1 MKCKPNL
8 IHKRNSKPKADD
20 KTDKQAK
27 KRKFSLRKL
36 LLIFG
41 VLCLAVAV
49 LFVAINA
56 HVIRISAPRLIS
68 ADAAT
73 NLENVDCILVLGSS
87 VQPNGTLNRVVRERV
102 DTALTLYES
111 GVSQRL
117 LMSGDHGKVNYD
129 EVNAMKQYC
138 VDKGVNPDVIF
149 LDHAGFNT
157 YDSIYRAKAIF
168 GIQKMIIV
176 SQEYHLYRA
185 VYIANELGIDAYGV
199 PAEQEAD
206 TALITNLRESVARV
220 KDYFSCAFHIEPTV
234 LGEPIPISGSAK
246 LSDDKEY
253 V

>member
-1 MKCKPNL
+1 MPGQL
-8 IHKRNSKPKADD
+8 QKRNSKKEDD
-20 KTDKQAK
+20 TKKDKNK
-27 KRKFSLRKL
+27 KKWHFSLKKL

-41 VLCLAVAV
+41 LLCLAVAV

-73 NLENVDCILVLGSS
+73 NLEKVDCILVLGSS

-138 VDKGVNPDVIF
+138 VDKGVNTDVIF

-185 VYIANELGIDAYGV
+185 VYIANELGIEAYGV

>member
-1 MKCKPNL
+1 MKSKPGL
-8 IHKRNSKPKADD
+8 FQKRNKEKEAGTKKD
-20 KTDKQAK
+20 KNKK
-27 KRKFSLRKL
+27 KRHFSLKKL
-36 LLIFG
+36 LLVLG
-41 VLCLAVAV
+41 VLCLAVAI
-49 LFVAINA
+49 LFVSVNA
-56 HVIRISAPRLIS
+56 RVIRSSSPRLIS

-102 DTALTLYES
+102 DTALALYES
-111 GVSQRL
+111 GVSERL

-168 GIQKMIIV
+168 GVQKMIIV

-185 VYIANELGIDAYGV
+185 VYIANKLGIEAYGV
-199 PAEQEAD
+199 AAEQEAD

-220 KDYFSCAFHIEPTV
+220 KDYFSCAFHLEPTV

>member
-1 MKCKPNL
+1 MKCKPVL
-8 IHKRNSKPKADD
+8 LQKRNGKKESGTKKD
-20 KTDKQAK
+20 KCAK
-27 KRKFSLRKL
+27 KRHFSLKKL
-36 LLIFG
+36 LLVFG
-41 VLCLAVAV
+41 VLCLAIAV
-49 LFVAINA
+49 LFVSVNA
-56 HVIRISAPRLIS
+56 RVIRVSSPRLIS
-68 ADAAT
+68 EEAAGD
-73 NLENVDCILVLGSS
+73 LENVDCILVLGSS

-102 DTALTLYES
+102 DTALALYEN

-117 LMSGDHGKVNYD
+117 LMSGDHGKVHYD

-138 VDKGVNPDVIF
+138 VDKSVNPDVIF

-168 GIQKMIIV
+168 GVQKMIIV

-185 VYIANELGIDAYGV
+185 VYIANELGIEAYGV
-199 PAEQEAD
+199 PAEQEAT

-220 KDYFSCAFHIEPTV
+220 KDYFSCAFHMKPTV

>member
-1 MKCKPNL
+1 MKCKPGL
-8 IHKRNSKPKADD
+8 FQKRNKEKEAGTKKD
-20 KTDKQAK
+20 KNKK
-27 KRKFSLRKL
+27 KRHFSLKKL
-36 LLIFG
+36 LLVLG
-41 VLCLAVAV
+41 VLCLAVAI
-49 LFVAINA
+49 LFVSVNA
-56 HVIRISAPRLIS
+56 RVIRSSSPRLIS

-102 DTALTLYES
+102 DTALALYES
-111 GVSQRL
+111 GVSERL

-168 GIQKMIIV
+168 GVQKMIIV

-185 VYIANELGIDAYGV
+185 VYIANKLGIEVYGV
-199 PAEQEAD
+199 AAEQEAD

-220 KDYFSCAFHIEPTV
+220 KDYFSCSFHLEPTV

>member
-1 MKCKPNL
+1 MPGQL
-8 IHKRNSKPKADD
+8 QKRNSKKEDD
-20 KTDKQAK
+20 TKKDKNK
-27 KRKFSLRKL
+27 KKWHFSLKKL

-41 VLCLAVAV
+41 LLCLAVAV

-102 DTALTLYES
+102 DTALALYEN

-185 VYIANELGIDAYGV
+185 VYIANELGIEAYGV
-199 PAEQEAD
+199 PAEQEAT

>member
-1 MKCKPNL
+1 MPGQL
-8 IHKRNSKPKADD
+8 QKRNSKKEDD
-20 KTDKQAK
+20 TKKDKNK
-27 KRKFSLRKL
+27 KKWHFSLKKL

-41 VLCLAVAV
+41 LLCLAVAV

-73 NLENVDCILVLGSS
+73 NLEKVDCILVLGSS

-199 PAEQEAD
+199 TAEQEAD
-206 TALITNLRESVARV
+206 TALITNLREPVARV

>member
-1 MKCKPNL
+1 MPGQL
-8 IHKRNSKPKADD
+8 QKRNSKKEDD
-20 KTDKQAK
+20 TKKDKNK
-27 KRKFSLRKL
+27 KKWHFSLKKL

-41 VLCLAVAV
+41 LLCLAVAV

-73 NLENVDCILVLGSS
+73 NLEKVDCILVLGSS

-102 DTALTLYES
+102 DTALTLYEG

-138 VDKGVNPDVIF
+138 VDKGVDPDVIF

-168 GIQKMIIV
+168 GVQKMIIV

-206 TALITNLRESVARV
+206 TALITNLREPVARV

>member
-1 MKCKPNL
+1 MPGQL
-8 IHKRNSKPKADD
+8 QKRNSKKEDD
-20 KTDKQAK
+20 TKKDKNK
-27 KRKFSLRKL
+27 KKWHFSLKKL

-41 VLCLAVAV
+41 LLCLVVAV

-73 NLENVDCILVLGSS
+73 NLEKVDCILVLGSS

-185 VYIANELGIDAYGV
+185 VYIANELGIEAYGV

>member
-1 MKCKPNL
+1 MKSKPGL
-8 IHKRNSKPKADD
+8 FQKRNKEKEAGTKKD
-20 KTDKQAK
+20 KNKK
-27 KRKFSLRKL
+27 KRHFSLKKL
-36 LLIFG
+36 LLVLG
-41 VLCLAVAV
+41 VLCLAVAI
-49 LFVAINA
+49 LFVSVNA
-56 HVIRISAPRLIS
+56 RVIRSSSPRLIS

-102 DTALTLYES
+102 DTALALYES
-111 GVSQRL
+111 GVSERL

-138 VDKGVNPDVIF
+138 VDKGANPDVIF

-168 GIQKMIIV
+168 GVQKMIIV

-185 VYIANELGIDAYGV
+185 VYIANKLGIEAYGV
-199 PAEQEAD
+199 AAEQEAD
-206 TALITNLRESVARV
+206 TALITILRESVARV
-220 KDYFSCAFHIEPTV
+220 KDYFSCAFHLEPTV

-246 LSDDKEY
+246 LSDGKEY

>member
-1 MKCKPNL
+1 MKCKPGQL
-8 IHKRNSKPKADD
+8 QKRNSKKEDD
-20 KTDKQAK
+20 TKKDKNK
-27 KRKFSLRKL
+27 KKWHFSLKKL

-41 VLCLAVAV
+41 LLCLAVAV
-49 LFVAINA
+49 LFVSVNA
-56 HVIRISAPRLIS
+56 HVLRVSSPRLIS
-68 ADAAT
+68 KEAVG

-168 GIQKMIIV
+168 GVQKMIIV
-176 SQEYHLYRA
+176 SQEYHLSRA
-185 VYIANELGIDAYGV
+185 VYIANNLGIEAYGV
-199 PAEQEAD
+199 AAEQEAD

-220 KDYFSCAFHIEPTV
+220 KDYFSCAFHLEPTV

>member
-1 MKCKPNL
+1 MPGQL
-8 IHKRNSKPKADD
+8 QKRNSKKEDD
-20 KTDKQAK
+20 TKKDKNK
-27 KRKFSLRKL
+27 KKWHFSLKKL

-41 VLCLAVAV
+41 LLCLAVAV

-73 NLENVDCILVLGSS
+73 NLEKVDCILVLGSS

-138 VDKGVNPDVIF
+138 VDKGVNTDVIF

-185 VYIANELGIDAYGV
+185 VYIANELGIEAYGV
-199 PAEQEAD
+199 PAEQEAT

>member
-1 MKCKPNL
+1 MKCKPGL
-8 IHKRNSKPKADD
+8 FQKRNKEKEAGTKKD
-20 KTDKQAK
+20 KNKK
-27 KRKFSLRKL
+27 KRHFSLKKL
-36 LLIFG
+36 LLVLG
-41 VLCLAVAV
+41 VLCLAVAI
-49 LFVAINA
+49 LFVSVNA
-56 HVIRISAPRLIS
+56 RVIRSSSPRLIS

-102 DTALTLYES
+102 DTALALYERS
-111 GVSQRL
+111 VSERL

-168 GIQKMIIV
+168 GVQKMIIV

-185 VYIANELGIDAYGV
+185 VYIANKLGIEAYGV
-199 PAEQEAD
+199 AAEQEAD

>member
-1 MKCKPNL
+1 MPGQL
-8 IHKRNSKPKADD
+8 QKRNSKKEDD
-20 KTDKQAK
+20 TKKDKNK
-27 KRKFSLRKL
+27 KKWHFSLKKL

-41 VLCLAVAV
+41 LLCLAVAV

-73 NLENVDCILVLGSS
+73 NLEKVDCILVLGSS

-185 VYIANELGIDAYGV
+185 VYIANELGIEAYGV
-199 PAEQEAD
+199 PAEQEAT

>member
-1 MKCKPNL
+1 MPGQL
-8 IHKRNSKPKADD
+8 QKRNSKKEDD
-20 KTDKQAK
+20 TKKDKNK
-27 KRKFSLRKL
+27 KKWHFSLKKL

-41 VLCLAVAV
+41 LLCLAVAV

-73 NLENVDCILVLGSS
+73 NLEKVDCILVLGSS

-102 DTALTLYES
+102 DTALALYEN

-138 VDKGVNPDVIF
+138 VDKGVNSDVIF

-185 VYIANELGIDAYGV
+185 VYIANELGIEAYGV
-199 PAEQEAD
+199 PAEQEAN

-220 KDYFSCAFHIEPTV
+220 KDYFSCAFHLEPTV

>member
-1 MKCKPNL
+1 MKSKPGL
-8 IHKRNSKPKADD
+8 FQKRNKEKETGTKKD
-20 KTDKQAK
+20 KNKK
-27 KRKFSLRKL
+27 KRHFSLKKL
-36 LLIFG
+36 LLVLG
-41 VLCLAVAV
+41 VLCFAVAI
-49 LFVAINA
+49 LFVSVNA
-56 HVIRISAPRLIS
+56 RVIRSSSPRLIS
-68 ADAAT
+68 EDTAA

-102 DTALTLYES
+102 DTALALYES
-111 GVSQRL
+111 GVSERL

-168 GIQKMIIV
+168 GVQKMIIV

-185 VYIANELGIDAYGV
+185 VYIANKLGIEAYGV
-199 PAEQEAD
+199 AAEQEAD

-220 KDYFSCAFHIEPTV
+220 KDYFSCAFHLEPTV

>member
-1 MKCKPNL
+1 MKCKPGQL
-8 IHKRNSKPKADD
+8 QKRNSKKEDD
-20 KTDKQAK
+20 TKKDKNK
-27 KRKFSLRKL
+27 KKWHFSLKNL

-41 VLCLAVAV
+41 LLCLAVAV
-49 LFVAINA
+49 LFVSVNA
-56 HVIRISAPRLIS
+56 HVLRVSSPRLIS

-102 DTALTLYES
+102 DTALTLYEN

-185 VYIANELGIDAYGV
+185 VYIANELGIEAYGV
-199 PAEQEAD
+199 PAEQEAN

>member
-1 MKCKPNL
+1 MPGQL
-8 IHKRNSKPKADD
+8 QKRNSKKEDD
-20 KTDKQAK
+20 TKKDKNK
-27 KRKFSLRKL
+27 KKWHFSLKKL

-41 VLCLAVAV
+41 LLCLAVAV

-68 ADAAT
+68 KEAVG

-138 VDKGVNPDVIF
+138 VDKGVNTDVIF

-185 VYIANELGIDAYGV
+185 VYIANELGIEAYGV
-199 PAEQEAD
+199 PAEQEAT

>member
-1 MKCKPNL
+1 MPGQL
-8 IHKRNSKPKADD
+8 QKRNSKKEDD
-20 KTDKQAK
+20 TKKDKNK
-27 KRKFSLRKL
+27 KKWHFSLKKL

-41 VLCLAVAV
+41 LLCLAVAV

-73 NLENVDCILVLGSS
+73 NLEKVDCILVLGSS
-87 VQPNGTLNRVVRERV
+87 QPNGTLNRVVRERV

-185 VYIANELGIDAYGV
+185 VYIANELGIEAYGV

>member
-1 MKCKPNL
+1 MKCKPGL
-8 IHKRNSKPKADD
+8 FQKRNKEKEAGTKKD
-20 KTDKQAK
+20 KNKK
-27 KRKFSLRKL
+27 KRHFSLKKL
-36 LLIFG
+36 LLVLG
-41 VLCLAVAV
+41 VLCLAVAI
-49 LFVAINA
+49 LFVSVNA
-56 HVIRISAPRLIS
+56 RVIRSSSPRLIS

-102 DTALTLYES
+102 DTALALYES
-111 GVSQRL
+111 GVSERL

-138 VDKGVNPDVIF
+138 VDKGVNLDVIF

-168 GIQKMIIV
+168 GVQKMIIV

-185 VYIANELGIDAYGV
+185 VYIANKLGIEAYGV
-199 PAEQEAD
+199 AAEQEAD

-220 KDYFSCAFHIEPTV
+220 KDYFSCSFHLEPTV

>member
-1 MKCKPNL
+1 MKCKPGL

-73 NLENVDCILVLGSS
+73 NLENVDCILVL
-87 VQPNGTLNRVVRERV
+87 GTLNRVVRERV

-199 PAEQEAD
+199 PAEQEAT
-206 TALITNLRESVARV
+206 TALIIFPAR
-220 KDYFSCAFHIEPTV
+220 FI
-234 LGEPIPISGSAK
+234 
-246 LSDDKEY
+246 
-253 V
+253 

>member
-1 MKCKPNL
+1 MKCKPVL
-8 IHKRNSKPKADD
+8 LQKRNGKKESGTKKD
-20 KTDKQAK
+20 KRAKQRHFNFK
-27 KRKFSLRKL
+27 KL
-36 LLIFG
+36 LLVFG
-41 VLCLAVAV
+41 VLCLAIVV
-49 LFVAINA
+49 LFVSVNA
-56 HVIRISAPRLIS
+56 RVIRTSSPRLIS
-68 ADAAT
+68 EESAA

-102 DTALTLYES
+102 DTALALYED
-111 GVSQRL
+111 GVSDRL

-157 YDSIYRAKAIF
+157 YDSIYRAKTIF
-168 GIQKMIIV
+168 GVQKMIIV
-176 SQEYHLYRA
+176 SQAYHLYRA
-185 VYIANELGIDAYGV
+185 VYIANELGIEAYGV
-199 PAEQEAD
+199 SAEQEAD
-206 TALITNLRESVARV
+206 TALITNLRESVARM
-220 KDYFSCAFHIEPTV
+220 KDYFSCAFHLEPTV

>member
-1 MKCKPNL
+1 MPGQL
-8 IHKRNSKPKADD
+8 QKRNSKKEDD
-20 KTDKQAK
+20 TKKDKNK
-27 KRKFSLRKL
+27 KKWHFSLKKL

-41 VLCLAVAV
+41 LLCLAVAV

-73 NLENVDCILVLGSS
+73 NLEKVDCILVLGSS

-117 LMSGDHGKVNYD
+117 LMSGDHGKVHYD

-185 VYIANELGIDAYGV
+185 VYIANELGIEAYGV
-199 PAEQEAD
+199 PAEQEAT

>member
-1 MKCKPNL
+1 MKCQPGQLQKW
-8 IHKRNSKPKADD
+8 NSKKEDD
-20 KTDKQAK
+20 TKKDKNK
-27 KRKFSLRKL
+27 KKWHFSLKKL

-41 VLCLAVAV
+41 LLCLAVAV
-49 LFVAINA
+49 LFVSVNA
-56 HVIRISAPRLIS
+56 HVLRVSSPRLIS
-68 ADAAT
+68 KEAVG

-185 VYIANELGIDAYGV
+185 VYIANELGIEAYGV

>member
-1 MKCKPNL
+1 MPGQL
-8 IHKRNSKPKADD
+8 QKRNSKKEDD
-20 KTDKQAK
+20 TKKDKNK
-27 KRKFSLRKL
+27 KKWHFSLKKL

-41 VLCLAVAV
+41 LLCLAVAV

-157 YDSIYRAKAIF
+157 YVSIYRAKAIF

-199 PAEQEAD
+199 PAEQEAT

>member
-1 MKCKPNL
+1 MKCKPGQL
-8 IHKRNSKPKADD
+8 QKRNSKKEDD
-20 KTDKQAK
+20 TKKDKNK
-27 KRKFSLRKL
+27 KKWHFSLKKL

-41 VLCLAVAV
+41 LLCLAVAV
-49 LFVAINA
+49 LFVSVNA
-56 HVIRISAPRLIS
+56 HVLRVSSPRLIS
-68 ADAAT
+68 KEAVG

-185 VYIANELGIDAYGV
+185 VYIANKLGIEAYGV
-199 PAEQEAD
+199 AAEQEAD

>member
-1 MKCKPNL
+1 MRKNRL
-8 IHKRNSKPKADD
+8 
-20 KTDKQAK
+20 K
-27 KRKFSLRKL
+27 KIFLAFVCLFL
-36 LLIFG
+36 LG
-41 VLCLAVAV
+41 AAV
-49 LFVAINA
+49 FCGINA
-56 HVIRISAPRLIS
+56 AVVLTARPHILTEEEACKL
-68 ADAAT
+68 DA
-73 NLENVDCILVLGSS
+73 DCILVLGSS

-168 GIQKMIIV
+168 GIQKMIVV

-185 VYIANELGIDAYGV
+185 VYIANELGIEAYGV
-199 PAEQEAD
+199 PAEQEAN

>member
-1 MKCKPNL
+1 MPGQL
-8 IHKRNSKPKADD
+8 QKRNSKKEDD
-20 KTDKQAK
+20 TKKDKNK
-27 KRKFSLRKL
+27 KKWHFSLKKL

-41 VLCLAVAV
+41 LLCLAVAV

-73 NLENVDCILVLGSS
+73 NLEKVDCILVLGSS

-185 VYIANELGIDAYGV
+185 VYIANELGIEAYGV

>member
-1 MKCKPNL
+1 MKCKPDL

-117 LMSGDHGKVNYD
+117 LIERRPRQS
-129 EVNAMKQYC
+129 
-138 VDKGVNPDVIF
+138 
-149 LDHAGFNT
+149 
-157 YDSIYRAKAIF
+157 
-168 GIQKMIIV
+168 
-176 SQEYHLYRA
+176 
-185 VYIANELGIDAYGV
+185 EL
-199 PAEQEAD
+199 
-206 TALITNLRESVARV
+206 
-220 KDYFSCAFHIEPTV
+220 
-234 LGEPIPISGSAK
+234 
-246 LSDDKEY
+246 
-253 V
+253 

>member
-1 MKCKPNL
+1 MPGQL
-8 IHKRNSKPKADD
+8 QKRNSKKEDD
-20 KTDKQAK
+20 TKKDKNK
-27 KRKFSLRKL
+27 KKWHFSLKKL

-41 VLCLAVAV
+41 LLCLAVAV

-68 ADAAT
+68 KEAVG

-138 VDKGVNPDVIF
+138 VDKGVNTDVIF

-199 PAEQEAD
+199 PAEQEAT

>member
-1 MKCKPNL
+1 MPGQL
-8 IHKRNSKPKADD
+8 QKRNSKKEDD
-20 KTDKQAK
+20 TKKDKNK
-27 KRKFSLRKL
+27 KKWHFSLKKL

-41 VLCLAVAV
+41 LLCLAVAV

-73 NLENVDCILVLGSS
+73 NLEKVDCILVLGSS

-102 DTALTLYES
+102 DTALALYEN

-117 LMSGDHGKVNYD
+117 LMSGDHGKVHYD

-185 VYIANELGIDAYGV
+185 VYIANELGIEAYGV
-199 PAEQEAD
+199 PAEQEAT